1 MSLSSMS
8 SEDQSL
14 LLARGCVVH
23 FAAGTTLVGQGQA
36 SDALYFVLKGMA
48 RVDRVTRDT
57 ALTVAM
63 LEPGEIFG
71 EIAFL
76 QDDAATANVIAD
88 SDVEVLAL
96 DKAAVDHLLRD
107 SPAFAAR
114 FFHHL
119 ATVLSGR
126 LRDTTAAL
134 PALLIEDIAQVAPI
148 HGERTG
154 VAAGD
159 LPAGFV
165 AEVERFKDTMFAL
178 NNALGRP
185 SPPADA
191 ALRVAEA
198 CDGLNHA
205 LQDAA
210 RGSSDGGRAPGTYL
224 LRETFPYLMLSR
236 LFDRCYSKP
245 RGYAGDYYTIHM
257 LYEEKPEGDGR
268 LGPLIDRWALS
279 TKISEANRDRLSYVG
294 DLMRELLA
302 RWTPDEPMP
311 VTSLA
316 SGSAREL
323 TSLCEDGAA
332 PNFFAT
338 CLDIDPEAAEFAAQR
353 VHAQGVSGRFR
364 FAVDNV
370 VRLALGGGKIRL
382 GPQNLIYSL
391 GLTDYLQDK
400 LVIRLL
406 DWMHDVLLPGGV
418 ALIGNHDPGNPER
431 ALLEHVLDWSII
443 YRSADELRA
452 LFAQSKFGDA
462 PVDVRMGG
470 SGVQLF
476 ARCTKA
482 RPS

>member
-1 MSLSSMS
+1 MFLDAWSM
-8 SEDQSL
+8 EERAAL
-14 LLARGCVVH
+14 LHHCRVQHVAEGE
-23 FAAGTTLVGQGQA
+23 TLVEQGQVPQ
-36 SDALYFVLKGMA
+36 ALYVLLKGGA
-48 RVDRVTRDT
+48 RVDRITRDT
-57 ALTVAM
+57 ALTVAT

-76 QDDAATANVIAD
+76 QGDAATANVIAETD
-88 SDVEVLAL
+88 LEVLA
-96 DKAAVDHLLRD
+96 VDTGALHALLRD
-107 SPAFAAR
+107 TPAFAAR
-114 FFHHL
+114 FFQHL
-119 ATVLSGR
+119 AVVLSGR

-134 PALLIEDIAQVAPI
+134 PALLIEEIPQIVPI

-154 VAAGD
+154 VGAGE
-159 LPAGFV
+159 LPPAFV
-165 AEVERFKDTMFAL
+165 AAVDRFKDAMFEI
-178 NNALGRP
+178 NGALGRP
-185 SPPADA
+185 APPDDA
-191 ALRVAEA
+191 AQRVAAA
-198 CDGLNHA
+198 CDALNEA
-205 LQDAA
+205 LREVAHGRA
-210 RGSSDGGRAPGTYL
+210 DGGRAPGTYL

-279 TKISEANRDRLSYVG
+279 TKISEANRDRLTYVG
-294 DLMRELLA
+294 ELVGELLA
-302 RWTPDEPMP
+302 QWTQDAPMP
-311 VTSLA
+311 VTRLA

-323 TSLCEDGAA
+323 TRLFEDGRT

-338 CLDIDPEAAEFAAQR
+338 CLDIDPEAAEFASAR
-353 VHAQGVSGRFR
+353 VQAQGVSARFR

-370 VRLALGGGKIRL
+370 VRLALGGGKVKL
-382 GPQNLIYSL
+382 GPQQLIYSL

-400 LVIRLL
+400 LVVRLL

-418 ALIGNHDPGNPER
+418 CLIGNHDPGNPER

-443 YRSADELRA
+443 YRSADGLRA
-452 LFAQSKFGDA
+452 LFAASKFGDA

-476 ARCTKA
+476 ARCTK
-482 RPS
+482 PE